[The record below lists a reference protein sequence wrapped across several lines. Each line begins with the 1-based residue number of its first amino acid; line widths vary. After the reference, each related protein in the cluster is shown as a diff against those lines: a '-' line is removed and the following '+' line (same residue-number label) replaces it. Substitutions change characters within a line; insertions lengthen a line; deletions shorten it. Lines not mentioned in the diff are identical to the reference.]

1 MPSYPASRPPGP
13 TSDAVLT
20 MPQQQKVTSLRE
32 DKRSDDTRAASSGIA
47 EAAASQVQITDPR
60 PFSSSEAAWRIVSH
74 AAVVGIGFVA
84 FVAALYLTRSI
95 LMPILA
101 ALIIGIVLNP
111 VQKFAA
117 SYKVPQVLTATLLV
131 LIFCGLLYLAATLLV
146 GALTTW
152 LAQSP
157 DLGAVVRQKLRWI
170 EGPLATLRDLTK
182 SLGDTGG
189 AASPTVAV
197 DPGFAPMVR
206 DALSIVT
213 PAISEFILFFGT
225 LLFFLA
231 GIERLRRQLI
241 TWFGTRAARLRV
253 VRIWNDIEQNLITY
267 VSTVTAINLGL
278 GVVTALMLWL
288 VGFPNPLAFGVLT
301 FVLNYVP
308 YIGPAIIVLTLFGVG
323 LISAPTLGAAV
334 LPPVLFVIVAT
345 VEGHFLTPSIVGR
358 RLTLSPFLVFL
369 AVAFWTWLW
378 GPLGTFLATPL
389 LIVSLVV
396 LSHLFPREETSLP
409 G

>member
-1 MPSYPASRPPGP
+1 MA
-13 TSDAVLT
+13 
-20 MPQQQKVTSLRE
+20 QQPKVAALRDETRVE
-32 DKRSDDTRAASSGIA
+32 DKRVPSSSLG
-47 EAAASQVQITDPR
+47 EAAAAQVEITDPH
-60 PFSSSEAAWRIVSH
+60 PLSNTEKSWRMLSH
-74 AAVVGIGFVA
+74 AATIGLGFVA
-84 FVAALYLTRSI
+84 AIAALYFTRSI
-95 LMPILA
+95 LMPVLA

-117 SYKVPQVLTATLLV
+117 SYKIPPVLTAALLV
-131 LIFCGLLYLAATLLV
+131 VVFFGLLYLAASLLV
-146 GALTTW
+146 SALTTW

-157 DLGAVVRQKLRWI
+157 DLGAVLKDKLRWV
-170 EGPLATLRDLTK
+170 EGPLATVRDLTK
-182 SLGDTGG
+182 SLGDTAGPS
-189 AASPTVAV
+189 SPTVAV
-197 DPGFAPMVR
+197 EPGVGPMIR
-206 DALSIVT
+206 DALAIVT
-213 PAISEFILFFGT
+213 PAISEFIVFFGT
-225 LLFFLA
+225 LLFFLV

-267 VSTVTAINLGL
+267 LSTVTVINLGL
-278 GVVTALMLWL
+278 GVVTTAMLWL
-288 VGFPNPLAFGVLT
+288 VGFPNPVAFGVLT
-301 FVLNYVP
+301 FVLNYIP
-308 YIGPAIIVLTLFGVG
+308 YLGPAIIVLTLLAVG

-334 LPPVLFVIVAT
+334 LPPVLFIVIAT
-345 VEGHFLTPSIVGR
+345 VEGHFITPSVVGR

-396 LSHLFPREETSLP
+396 LSHLFPREETTLP